1 MMVVVIVLTA
11 AILFKTENEIK
22 AHKNVCKNHD
32 YCYMKISKNGKN
44 IVKYNYGE
52 KFMNMSFVF
61 FIYDDTEPLLET

>member
-1 MMVVVIVLTA
+1 MVVVIVLTA
-11 AILFKTENEIK
+11 AIFFKTENEIK
-22 AHKNVCKNHD
+22 VHKNVCKNHD